1 MGSARAPKEVE
12 TARAWPFIVAWKHF
26 MIFMRKTVFL
36 LDFRFS
42 SFPDYKK
49 SRSFVRFHPPASFGL
64 SAKAAIPI
72 QCKPGSPNTMAQ
84 RIQSF
89 KDHPRTALTMGTTRP
104 PNQLEIAP
112 VAQTRLPT
120 LPLGGILREKTHGL
134 VRFHPHQRHLD
145 EKKCTAISH
154 HCLPNLIYRIVLTTT
169 AITIDFLSEL
179 SSLFSIVC
187 ASLLSS
193 LLKFLSI
200 CTFFAPLS

>member
-1 MGSARAPKEVE
+1 
-12 TARAWPFIVAWKHF
+12 

-104 PNQLEIAP
+104 PNQLEIAL

-145 EKKCTAISH
+145 EATPLRSTITALQITMI
-154 HCLPNLIYRIVLTTT
+154 LPAHFPWFSLPCYLHFPTHFSTLFT
-169 AITIDFLSEL
+169 
-179 SSLFSIVC
+179 SSPS
-187 ASLLSS
+187 
-193 LLKFLSI
+193 
-200 CTFFAPLS
+200 PLP